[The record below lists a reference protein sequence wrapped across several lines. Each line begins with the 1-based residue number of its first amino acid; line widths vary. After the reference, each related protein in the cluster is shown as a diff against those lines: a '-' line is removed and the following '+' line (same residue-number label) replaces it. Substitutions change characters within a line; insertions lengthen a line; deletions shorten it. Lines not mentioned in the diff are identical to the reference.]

1 MKLTGTGSQKLVS
14 ATGLSDAAGPSVLR
28 RRGEQVNRSSLPAP
42 RPHVLSPGPPL
53 PPAAMGPGPSRAAR
67 VPRPM
72 LCALALMVAAGGRVA
87 SAFNLDT
94 RFLVVKEAQNPGSLF
109 GYSVALH
116 RQTELQH
123 RYL

>member
-1 MKLTGTGSQKLVS
+1 
-14 ATGLSDAAGPSVLR
+14 
-28 RRGEQVNRSSLPAP
+28 
-42 RPHVLSPGPPL
+42 
-53 PPAAMGPGPSRAAR
+53 MGPGSRRATH
-67 VPRPM
+67 VQRPM

-94 RFLVVKEAQNPGSLF
+94 RFLVVKEAGNPGSLF

-116 RQTELQH
+116 RQTERQQ

>member
-1 MKLTGTGSQKLVS
+1 M
-14 ATGLSDAAGPSVLR
+14 GLGPR
-28 RRGEQVNRSSLPAP
+28 
-42 RPHVLSPGPPL
+42 
-53 PPAAMGPGPSRAAR
+53 RAAC

-94 RFLVVKEAQNPGSLF
+94 RFLVVKEARNPGSLF

-116 RQTELQH
+116 RQTERQQ